1 MSNEIN
7 LILFTWAPGK
17 IWWNIYKRLFPIRLT
32 TSTWRKKGKRMTTA
46 KPFVLS
52 NQILDIWLWSVS
64 LLLTIIKF
72 IIQNY
77 YDFPC
82 MKYLIIHT
90 ETQTDTNTYTNTVIL
105 LCSSEFFWQETK
117 RKYLLEL
124 LVMLLLLTFPFWRSN
139 YPKQNGNR
147 FKSFFL
153 VIMKMYIEKKHNFER
168 LSYMENT
175 SIY

>member
-1 MSNEIN
+1 
-7 LILFTWAPGK
+7 
-17 IWWNIYKRLFPIRLT
+17 
-32 TSTWRKKGKRMTTA
+32 MTTA

-90 ETQTDTNTYTNTVIL
+90 QTQTDTNTYTNTVIL

-147 FKSFFL
+147 FKSFFFSYNED
-153 VIMKMYIEKKHNFER
+153 VYREKAQFWTSFLHGKHVNLLTCRIFTCIWTWFACFSFSF
-168 LSYMENT
+168 LSLSAP
-175 SIY
+175 SIYFSCFIF

>member
-1 MSNEIN
+1 MS
-7 LILFTWAPGK
+7 PGK
-17 IWWNIYKRLFPIRLT
+17 NLMKHIQKTFPNSSNNIYMKEK
-32 TSTWRKKGKRMTTA
+32 RKKNDYCKA
-46 KPFVLS
+46 FCV
-52 NQILDIWLWSVS
+52 IWLWSVS

-90 ETQTDTNTYTNTVIL
+90 QTQTDTNTYTNTVKL